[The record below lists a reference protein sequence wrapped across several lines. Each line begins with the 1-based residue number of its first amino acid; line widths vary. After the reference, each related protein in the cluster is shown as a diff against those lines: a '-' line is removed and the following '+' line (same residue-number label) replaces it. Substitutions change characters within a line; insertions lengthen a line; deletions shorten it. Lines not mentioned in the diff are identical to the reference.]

1 MILVKWKHCQST
13 SISYYL
19 KIPIQVLIYKIINK
33 YSRIY
38 HFIIE
43 ILTYQL
49 DSRNQDRLELIDSP
63 FNHH

>member
-1 MILVKWKHCQST
+1 MILVKWKHCSST
-13 SISYYL
+13 SYHL
-19 KIPIQVLIYKIINK
+19 KIPIEILIYKIINK
-33 YSRIY
+33 FNMIN

-49 DSRNQDRLELIDSP
+49 DSRNQDRLELIDQP

>member
-13 SISYYL
+13 SYYL
-19 KIPIQVLIYKIINK
+19 KIPTQVLIYKIINK
-33 YSRIY
+33 CSRIY